1 MRSCSFFQGTVIL
14 TVSSLLIKFLGF
26 FYKIFLA
33 QAMGAEGMGIY
44 QLIFPVFAVCHSLT
58 SSGLEVAISRFTARS
73 RGHEQSDYLWAGLFL
88 TLTSSLVIGLFL
100 WTRSDFIALTLLH
113 ETRCAPLL
121 KFLAATIPLAGFHG
135 CFCGF
140 CLGRK
145 NASLPAF
152 SQLTEQ
158 AVRICSVWLLYHIFL
173 QEGME
178 ITPMLAAAGLLTG
191 EIASVLFILTFA
203 ANKTLLPSSLSACF
217 HRCRTLL
224 TMSIPVTASR
234 VSLTLLQSVEAVLIP
249 LSLRQSGLSST
260 KALSLYG
267 ILTGM
272 SLSFLL
278 FPNAVTSSLS
288 AMLLPVI
295 SEEQAKGNVQK
306 ISQAIEYTLLFG
318 MNIGI
323 LCMGIFLRFG
333 KELGT
338 LCFHQPLAGEF
349 LQTLAWICPFLYLSG
364 NLSSILHGLGKTSVT
379 FFNQLAALLVRIF
392 CIVLFVPFNGI
403 QGVLWG
409 LLASELLLSFLD
421 IRSVA
426 SYVTPSIGLDAYV
439 LKPAAAILLSM
450 GGIHM
455 LKPAASILGLFFQIA
470 LMGLGYVLLLFSFG
484 VWKLLRPLF
493 YVKASK

>member
-1 MRSCSFFQGTVIL
+1 MRSSSFFQGTVIL
-14 TVSSLLIKFLGF
+14 TVSGLLIKFLGF

-33 QAMGAEGMGIY
+33 QALGAEGMGIY

-58 SSGLEVAISRFTARS
+58 SSGLEVAVSRFTARS
-73 RGHEQSDYLWAGLFL
+73 DSREQSDYLCAGLFL
-88 TLTSSLVIGLFL
+88 TLTSSLAAGLIL
-100 WTRSDFIALTLLH
+100 WTQSDFIALTLLH
-113 ETRCAPLL
+113 EARCAPLL
-121 KFLAATIPLAGFHG
+121 KILAATIPLAGFHG

-152 SQLTEQ
+152 SQLAEQ
-158 AVRICSVWLLYHIFL
+158 TVRIGSVWLLYHIFL
-173 QEGME
+173 QEGLE
-178 ITPMLAAAGLLTG
+178 ITPVLATAGLLTG
-191 EIASVLFILTFA
+191 EIASVLFMLTFA
-203 ANKTLLPSSLSACF
+203 ANKTLLPSGLSACF

-224 TMSIPVTASR
+224 TMAIPVTASR

-249 LSLRQSGLSST
+249 LSLRQSGLSAAE
-260 KALSLYG
+260 ALSLYG

-278 FPNAVTSSLS
+278 FPNAITASLS
-288 AMLLPVI
+288 AMLLPVV
-295 SEEQAKGNVQK
+295 SEEQAKGNMQK

-323 LCMGIFLRFG
+323 LCMGIFLYFG

-364 NLSSILHGLGKTSVT
+364 NLSSILHGLGRTSTT

-392 CIVLFVPFNGI
+392 CIVLFVPLTGI

-409 LLASELLLSFLD
+409 ILAGELLLSFLG

-426 SYVTPSIGLDAYV
+426 AYVTPSIGLDAYV
-439 LKPAAAILLSM
+439 LKPAAAMLLSI

-455 LKPAASILGLFFQIA
+455 FKPAASILGLFLQIA
-470 LMGLGYVLLLFSFG
+470 LMCLGYVLLLFSFG
-484 VWKLLRPLF
+484 IWKLLHPLF
-493 YVKASK
+493 RVKASK

>member
-1 MRSCSFFQGTVIL
+1 MRSFSFFQGTLIL
-14 TVSSLLIKFLGF
+14 TISGLLIKFLGF

-33 QAMGAEGMGIY
+33 QALGAEGMGIY

-158 AVRICSVWLLYHIFL
+158 AVRIGSVWLLYHIFL

-260 KALSLYG
+260 EALSLYG

-272 SLSFLL
+272 ALPMIFFPSAITHAVSVMLLPGVAKQQADGTPEQISDTIRYTISFCVLLGTSAVFAFFFFGPWLGRFLFQNEEVGVFLRILSFL
-278 FPNAVTSSLS
+278 S
-288 AMLLPVI
+288 
-295 SEEQAKGNVQK
+295 
-306 ISQAIEYTLLFG
+306 
-318 MNIGI
+318 
-323 LCMGIFLRFG
+323 
-333 KELGT
+333 
-338 LCFHQPLAGEF
+338 
-349 LQTLAWICPFLYLSG
+349 PFLYLETTLG
-364 NLSSILHGLGKTSVT
+364 SILNGLGKTSLV
-379 FFNQLAALLVRIF
+379 FFQNLAGDVIRILAILFLVPVF
-392 CIVLFVPFNGI
+392 GI
-403 QGVLWG
+403 RGYLYG
-409 LLASELLLSFLD
+409 ILASELT
-421 IRSVA
+421 IMTMA
-426 SYVTPSIGLDAYV
+426 
-439 LKPAAAILLSM
+439 
-450 GGIHM
+450 
-455 LKPAASILGLFFQIA
+455 
-470 LMGLGYVLLLFSFG
+470 LLFLHRESANGFA
-484 VWKLLRPLF
+484 VH
-493 YVKASK
+493 